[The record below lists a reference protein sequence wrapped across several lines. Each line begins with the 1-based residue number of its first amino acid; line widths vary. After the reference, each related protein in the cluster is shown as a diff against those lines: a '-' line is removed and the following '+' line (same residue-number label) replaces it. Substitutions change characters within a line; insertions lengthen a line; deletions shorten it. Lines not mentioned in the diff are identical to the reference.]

1 MHVNNMNYQA
11 IVTDFNNHRLLVI
24 KENFCSAQVYFLA
37 SLETIS
43 KCLFEVSGLRGNQGW
58 RVHST

>member
-43 KCLFEVSGLRGNQGW
+43 KCLF
-58 RVHST
+58 